1 VIRNR
6 NALFIISML
15 APAVGLAQPLQ
26 FDFQPIDGPLAPGF
40 IEVGKNDLYSPIQGF
55 GFLPGAQ
62 PARPVDGTGKTWNFF
77 GRIVTVDQ
85 AIPESLLSEATID
98 ALLVDSPRGNPVEV
112 RFRADVAPG
121 DYDVTVW
128 VGDVTQPRFRMR
140 VEANGTEQAV
150 TRMDVNHR
158 RGRFDQ
164 TVIGGAAPVRLRV
177 AAPDGALIV
186 RLTRDD
192 GTGPDPIFGPLAA
205 DGAPTEWTFD
215 LDESPLTPPGPQT
228 RVVVPGFNG
237 VAVQALEIEP
247 VADPPLVLNNGVLEI
262 AAAPAAP
269 ALAQAVAAYN
279 AGDLDAAVLQF
290 DGLADGALQAAR
302 AAGLMWIAGHPARFG
317 DEPGLLGQA
326 EAMLADLVAA
336 DPNDFQ
342 ARLLLQQARMAGD
355 AERYRSLLGYAAAGA
370 PAAENLGRSSAL
382 TELFGA
388 DHPYH
393 RKGRILWLRNR
404 GGLDPSRNTVSW
416 ERAQWNAV
424 QLDPLWGAIN
434 PFVHLYATD
443 EWDNVGEP
451 WLRTDWTNVLAG
463 GPDWAIRLAS
473 NLNSWLDLFE
483 WWTIHRQSAEGDI
496 GGGWTDD
503 VEIVPAFGLM
513 ALALPDASDLAL
525 AGFRRF
531 ADGIWESGIVD
542 QEAGFQAD
550 FADVEHVAEP
560 SGNLL
565 HISLLADHGDP
576 EAIERIL
583 KSTRTFRDVFL
594 SDPLDSP
601 LGHSHFLA
609 NHMSSTTIA
618 AGSEFAADIPL
629 AGRVTQPFV
638 FGQWFAGHP
647 GIAEP
652 LERWARSWLEDAQ
665 RTDFSKPFGVFPNAV
680 WTPTD
685 EFGFESDGN
694 WWAASSANGQFDALP
709 ARHEY
714 SYAQAGWWYRWT
726 GDPVFLDPFNAIED
740 HVGAW
745 LAAGSPAPGPAPS
758 APVDVWAGGKLTDRA
773 VGPLLNLWSMTGE
786 TPADIYMARQ
796 ASGYARYRLDP
807 TDAAALAALEGPAA
821 QLIGKW
827 PYRTTEGVMTDRILV
842 PGWADVISYYLGAD
856 AMSLFTGMPAHAVSW
871 GNTTRRFA
879 AAVGEA
885 APDRFSATVYR
896 FGAETRTVQLRFWQL
911 QPGGDYRIEA
921 GPASGLG
928 LPPQPVSVNQVFS
941 MARPGDGISLDIPGQ
956 TEFAIRVTPAATP
969 PPLEQPPAP
978 RPDAGIAARDIA
990 YDVDTQTLTLRIHN
1004 TGALDLADVQ
1014 VTVHAGP
1021 GTGDPVVATP
1031 ATGPLAAPLDLTPR
1045 FIDLDLAG
1053 IAPAD
1058 AFTVVLETAA
1068 FEATL
1073 DNNRATAWFGGS
1085 VPPTAPPQILALVP
1099 QSVEPGGSVVVS
1111 GVDFIPGMQA
1121 LDGGVNTS
1129 QLQLAVTGPDQAEL
1143 TLGGGITG
1151 PDQVLLSLAT
1161 SNGLES
1167 NVVPLSIVAGE
1178 LLFADGFEP

>member
-1 VIRNR
+1 VIRR
-6 NALFIISML
+6 PYALVFIGLL
-15 APAVGLAQPLQ
+15 APAVGFAQPLR
-26 FDFQPIDGPLAPGF
+26 FDFQPIGGPLAPGF
-40 IEVGKNDLYSPIQGF
+40 VEVGENELYSPAQGF
-55 GFLPGAQ
+55 GFLPGAE
-62 PARPVDGTGKTWNFF
+62 PARSVDGTGKTWNFF

-85 AIPESLLSEATID
+85 AIPESLLSAATVD
-98 ALLVDSPRGNPVEV
+98 ALVTESARGDPVEI
-112 RFRADVAPG
+112 RFRADLVPS
-121 DYDVTVW
+121 DYDITVW
-128 VGDVTQPRFRMR
+128 VGDVTRPHFRTR
-140 VEANGTEQAV
+140 VEANGIERAV
-150 TRMDVNHR
+150 TRIDVNHR
-158 RGRFDQ
+158 RGGFDQ

-177 AAPDGALIV
+177 AVPDGALIV

-192 GTGPDPIFGPLAA
+192 GTGTDSTFGPLAA
-205 DGAPTEWTFD
+205 GGAPTEWTFD

-228 RVVVPGFNG
+228 RVLVPGFNG
-237 VAVQALEIEP
+237 VALQALEIEP
-247 VADPPLVLNNGVLEI
+247 VADPPLVLDNGMLEI
-262 AAAPAAP
+262 SDAPADP
-269 ALAQAVAAYN
+269 SLVQAVAAYN
-279 AGDLDAAVLQF
+279 TGDLESALATFQ
-290 DGLADGALQAAR
+290 GLTGEALQPAR
-302 AAGLMWIAGHPARFG
+302 AAGLMWVAGHPARFG
-317 DEPGLLGQA
+317 DEPELLGQA
-326 EAMLADLVAA
+326 EVLLAGRVAA
-336 DPNDFQ
+336 DPNDIQ
-342 ARLLLQQARMAGD
+342 ARRLLLHARMARD

-370 PAAENLGRSSAL
+370 PAAENLGRSAAL
-382 TELFGA
+382 TELF
-388 DHPYH
+388 DSSHPYH

-404 GGLDPSRNTVSW
+404 GGLDPNRNTVSW
-416 ERAQWNAV
+416 ERAQWNAGE
-424 QLDPLWGAIN
+424 LDPLWGDVN
-434 PFVHLYATD
+434 PFVRLYATD
-443 EWDNVGEP
+443 EWQNDGEP
-451 WLRTDWTNVLAG
+451 WLRTNWTDVLAG
-463 GPDWAIRLAS
+463 GPDWAVRLTA

-525 AGFRRF
+525 VGFRRF
-531 ADGIWESGIVD
+531 AEGIWDSGIVD
-542 QEAGFQAD
+542 QAAAFQAA

-583 KSTRTFRDVFL
+583 RSTRTFRDVFL

-618 AGSEFAADIPL
+618 AGSQFAADIPL
-629 AGRVTQPFV
+629 AGRVTQPFA

-652 LERWARSWLEDAQ
+652 LERWARSWLEDTQ
-665 RTDFSKPFGVFPNAV
+665 RTDSGKPFGVFPNAV

-694 WWAASSANGQFDALP
+694 WWSESPANGQFDGLP

-726 GDPVFLDPFNAIED
+726 GDAAFLDPFDAIQD

-745 LAAGSPAPGPAPS
+745 LAAGSPAVGPSPT
-758 APVDVWAGGKLTDRA
+758 APVDVWAGGKLKARA
-773 VGPLLNLWSMTGE
+773 TGPLLNLWSMTGE
-786 TPADIYMARQ
+786 TPAAVYMTRQ

-807 TDAAALAALEGPAA
+807 TDDAALATLEGTAA

-842 PGWADVISYYLGAD
+842 PDWAEVISYYLGAD

-896 FGAETRTVQLRFWQL
+896 FGADTRTISLRFWQL
-911 QPGGDYRIEA
+911 QPGVDYRIEA
-921 GPASGLG
+921 GPAAGLG
-928 LPPQPVSVNQVFS
+928 LPPQPVSVDQDFS
-941 MARPGDGISLDIPGQ
+941 MARPGDGVSLDIPGQ
-956 TEFAIRVTPAATP
+956 TEFAIRVTPVAEP
-969 PPLEQPPAP
+969 PPPELPPPP
-978 RPDAGIAARDIA
+978 RPDVGIAARDIA
-990 YDVDTQTLTLRIHN
+990 YDVDTQSLSLRIHN
-1004 TGALDLADVQ
+1004 TGAVDLADVQ

-1021 GTGDPVVATP
+1021 GTDDPIVATST
-1031 ATGPLAAPLDLTPR
+1031 TGPLAAPLDLTPR
-1045 FIDLDLAG
+1045 FVDLDLAG
-1053 IAPAD
+1053 IAPAG
-1058 AFTVVLETAA
+1058 AFTAVLATAA

-1073 DNNRATAWFGGS
+1073 DNNQATAWFGGS

-1099 QSVEPGGSVVVS
+1099 QPTEPGGTVVVS
-1111 GVDFIPGMQA
+1111 GVDFTPELQA

-1143 TLGGGITG
+1143 TLGGAMTAPG
-1151 PDQVLLSLAT
+1151 QVLLSLAT

-1167 NVVPLSIVAGE
+1167 NVVPLTIVEGE
-1178 LLFADGFEP
+1178 LLFAHGFEP